1 MLGTHCLK
9 RWWND
14 FYVGGDMSLSK
25 PYYRTYRPNI
35 GGNNLYMNDP
45 RYVEYPGQFIKAIEL
60 LYKDFETLFDYIEP
74 SDENEKCY
82 SFRIHELMLRTCTE
96 VEANLKGILLANGYK
111 RFKTG
116 GTETFHR
123 CMDKDYYKI
132 EKTHHLSSY
141 EVHIP
146 HWRGVNK
153 IRKPFA
159 KWFEMAHY
167 KSLPWYQD
175 YNSVKHN
182 RFEEFKKANF
192 GNVLDA
198 LCGLIV
204 LLASQFFD
212 SGFAET
218 RIDGNYSFTVLA
230 DGLNSAIGTPFR
242 IKFPNNWTEGEK
254 YEFQWSDIKDTADA
268 FNNLNFS

>member
-1 MLGTHCLK
+1 
-9 RWWND
+9 
-14 FYVGGDMSLSK
+14 MSLSK

-35 GGNNLYMNDP
+35 SGNNLYMNDS

-74 SDENEKCY
+74 ADENEKCY
-82 SFRIHELMLRTCTE
+82 SFRIHELMLRICTE
-96 VEANLKGILLANGYK
+96 VEANMKGILLANGYK
-111 RFKTG
+111 RFKKD
-116 GTETFHR
+116 GTEATHR

-159 KWFEMAHY
+159 KWFGTVHFEP
-167 KSLPWYQD
+167 LPWYQA

-182 RFEEFKKANF
+182 RFEEFSKANF
-192 GNVLDA
+192 GNVIDA

-204 LLASQFFD
+204 LLASQFYNSD
-212 SGFAET
+212 FAESYVEGLYGFVA
-218 RIDGNYSFTVLA
+218 IS

-242 IKFPNNWTEGEK
+242 VKFPDDWAENEK
-254 YEFQWSDIKDTADA
+254 YDFKWESIKDETEP
-268 FNNLNFS
+268 FSRLEY

>member
-1 MLGTHCLK
+1 
-9 RWWND
+9 
-14 FYVGGDMSLSK
+14 
-25 PYYRTYRPNI
+25 
-35 GGNNLYMNDP
+35 MNDS
-45 RYVEYPGQFIKAIEL
+45 RYVEYPGQFIKAIEI

-96 VEANLKGILLANGYK
+96 IEANLKGILQSNGYK
-111 RFKTG
+111 RFNKKG
-116 GTETFHR
+116 EEVSNY
-123 CMDKDYYKI
+123 CMDKDYCKI

-159 KWFEMAHY
+159 MWFEMTNFEA
-167 KSLPWYQD
+167 LPWYQA

-182 RFEEFKKANF
+182 RFEEFSKANF
-192 GNVLDA
+192 GNVIEA
-198 LCGLIV
+198 LCGLII
-204 LLASQFFD
+204 LLASQFYNSNFAAAHV
-212 SGFAET
+212 GFA
-218 RIDGNYSFTVLA
+218 IGGVSFS

-242 IKFPNNWTEGEK
+242 VKFPDDWTEEEK
-254 YEFQWSDIKDTADA
+254 YEFKWELIKDDPEP
-268 FNNLNFS
+268 FSRLDF